1 MIEPLFATAPAR
13 WPRAHRHRR
22 RLPRARA
29 NFGGSRL
36 SSPLPPVTGPSRG
49 SEYSSVGYVKACENV
64 AHDAPSSSASAAVS
78 HAACTCARRLARP
91 RRRAAA
97 ASALSGRPR
106 AAPRLAGAMRC
117 GMGGSEAA
125 VSHPA
130 SLGSAAASLAP
141 APAAARAAS
150 CRGAPRAARARL
162 PAPRKGGR
170 ASAEGARLQRP
181 TECVRAR
188 GVGGARQCDG
198 VAARQASKQHLAI
211 WRKPPRGM
219 KREANEARA
228 TLYPTQS
235 LAACRL
241 SPRAPRPCVCSDLRS
256 QIRSKGNAPT
266 QLVACRLS
274 PRALPRL
281 YTRAHAQMSHV
292 RSQNSDLR
300 SFERSICTRS
310 ICTAALE
317 GAVGV

>member
-1 MIEPLFATAPAR
+1 M
-13 WPRAHRHRR
+13 PR
-22 RLPRARA
+22 
-29 NFGGSRL
+29 GI
-36 SSPLPPVTGPSRG
+36 SSPLRRG
-49 SEYSSVGYVKACENV
+49 RMARLSAGGAGTSQHPGRRRNVGNGRA
-64 AHDAPSSSASAAVS
+64 STRSAAPICRR
-78 HAACTCARRLARP
+78 ACPLPSQPPHPTPPLPRTRARP
-91 RRRAAA
+91 TRCPARAAAQSVALRYTRGNRRAAQT
-97 ASALSGRPR
+97 
-106 AAPRLAGAMRC
+106 C
-117 GMGGSEAA
+117 
-125 VSHPA
+125 
-130 SLGSAAASLAP
+130 
-141 APAAARAAS
+141 S

-219 KREANEARA
+219 MKREANEARA

-281 YTRAHAQMSHV
+281 YTRAFAQMSHV
-292 RSQNSDLR
+292 RSHVQSVF
-300 SFERSICTRS
+300 S
-310 ICTAALE
+310 
-317 GAVGV
+317 G